1 MVCGIFGGYLLT
13 VKRQGKIMHYETTE
27 NSIRGLLQTIFED
40 KRKCNSPEC
49 YKEIIYRI
57 EKLGVKLYTECHDKD
72 PRNCFDYMLGISD
85 KEYALGALVESKEV
99 DKLVALKNLNLEE
112 KGILRPVDFNT
123 QSTEPPTKG
132 DLVIYYNEKE
142 RQEQLSGKENRIPTT
157 HGGIVIETEPEVI
170 IRSKWCEIPAI
181 FEHKLND
188 VPTGFGEK
196 NDVRYSCVVDYKK
209 LAEYIKKRIELQS
222 QGRRQTKSL

>member
-1 MVCGIFGGYLLT
+1 MVCGIFGGYLLI

-27 NSIRGLLQTIFED
+27 NSIRDLLQTIFQD
-40 KRKCNSPEC
+40 SQICNSPEC
-49 YKEIIYRI
+49 YEKIIARI
-57 EKLGVKLYTECHDKD
+57 EKLGVKLYTKCRDKD

-85 KEYALGALVESKEV
+85 KEYPLGALVESKEV
-99 DKLVALKNLNLEE
+99 NKLVALENLNLEE
-112 KGILRPVDFNT
+112 KGILRPINFNT
-123 QSTEPPTKG
+123 LSTETLSTEPPTEG
-132 DLVIYYNEKE
+132 GLAIYNNKKA
-142 RQEQLSGKENRIPTT
+142 LDGILTT
-157 HGGIVIETEPEVI
+157 HGGIVIATKPEVI
-170 IRSKWCEIPAI
+170 IRSKWGKIPAI
-181 FEHKLND
+181 FEHKPWQ